1 MIYHKVDFFRVPDFL
16 NAHLTEHFD
25 CQGSGAVLGHGHVGR
40 QNGDFSSVMDLTAT
54 VGLDAD
60 DLLSESKRVVVEDC
74 LGQ

>member
-1 MIYHKVDFFRVPDFL
+1 MIYHKMDLFWVPDLL
-16 NAHLTEHFD
+16 NPHLAKD
-25 CQGSGAVLGHGHVGR
+25 LDRQGSSAVLGHGHVGR
-40 QNGDFSSVMDLTAT
+40 QNGDLSSVMDLTAT

>member
-1 MIYHKVDFFRVPDFL
+1 MIDHQMDFFRVPDLL
-16 NAHLTEHFD
+16 NAHFTENLD
-25 CQGSGAVLGHGHVGR
+25 RQGSSAVLGHGHVGR
-40 QNGDFSSVMDLTAT
+40 QNGDLSSVMDLTAT